1 MHQSI
6 ELTHECFQRLCI
18 MQHLERLS
26 IPNNQRQ
33 PEVTPLVCFIIFHL
47 KSLHNWIQVQHQ
59 TFFRIFFKRF
69 SINKF
74 GKKNDHA
81 ISCNVLQLYDH
92 MIKSGNTL
100 INVVVVGITIE
111 ILVLKPSLKVKNHTI
126 DQDETKSIHLKSF
139 KYHSV
144 HDWERR
150 TNVFQDT
157 HVIHVHDSKTKA
169 NSAALMCLIFAF
181 MVCLKLQSLKGL
193 SGGCKVWIW
202 IRKQMLDS
210 FSKTFKAARRCIQPF
225 KPKGTSRT
233 HTATGPRL
241 RSEWWMC

>member
-1 MHQSI
+1 
-6 ELTHECFQRLCI
+6 
-18 MQHLERLS
+18 
-26 IPNNQRQ
+26 
-33 PEVTPLVCFIIFHL
+33 
-47 KSLHNWIQVQHQ
+47 
-59 TFFRIFFKRF
+59 
-69 SINKF
+69 
-74 GKKNDHA
+74 
-81 ISCNVLQLYDH
+81 
-92 MIKSGNTL
+92 MIKSGNKKWKYTNKCCCCWHYNRN
-100 INVVVVGITIE
+100 IGVKAFFKSE
-111 ILVLKPSLKVKNHTI
+111 KPYHWLGW
-126 DQDETKSIHLKSF
+126 DQIYPF
-139 KYHSV
+139 KELQIPQCT
-144 HDWERR
+144 WLGEE
-150 TNVFQDT
+150 DT

-241 RSEWWMC
+241 RSEWWMCWPTTVLNQHCFFFLLLLLFLLAHSNLFDLQIWVVHIIIWMVNSKSW